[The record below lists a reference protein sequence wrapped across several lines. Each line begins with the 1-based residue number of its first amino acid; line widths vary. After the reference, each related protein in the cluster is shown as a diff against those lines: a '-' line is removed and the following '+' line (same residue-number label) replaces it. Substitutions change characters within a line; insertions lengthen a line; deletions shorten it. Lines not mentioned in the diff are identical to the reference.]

1 MIKKRDI
8 LVQAMRW
15 QKNYLK
21 SPMIIDNVK
30 RVSNYANSDDSS
42 TYWTLNVRDGGGG
55 NIKR

>member
-1 MIKKRDI
+1 MAKELLKKPNGFI
-8 LVQAMRW
+8 TATHGEKEL
-15 QKNYLK
+15 
-21 SPMIIDNVK
+21 IIDNVK